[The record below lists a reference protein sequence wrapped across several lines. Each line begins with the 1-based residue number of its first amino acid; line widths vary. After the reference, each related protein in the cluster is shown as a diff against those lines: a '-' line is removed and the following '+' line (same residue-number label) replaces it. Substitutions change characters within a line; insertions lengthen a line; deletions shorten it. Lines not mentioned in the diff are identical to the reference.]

1 MDINV
6 TKLSDIPEIKELL
19 KVLEENGL
27 LKEQNDVKTLVSYI
41 EDMETKL
48 FDMSNELKEMHGEV
62 GKIRDSTLRAR
73 CMQLITAANE
83 KIQQASQMVVSCK
96 NNLIK
101 SAKDALRAFK
111 EKGKDALVAAVNAMK
126 IPSAL
131 DMLKNGFHRAAE
143 SLGKSVSNLE
153 TVRNELHDVGTHLKN
168 AGRALIGKPIKE
180 NEELKADK
188 GILAK
193 LQIFLQKT
201 AEKFSGMEQSAG
213 EASKSLRDSYD
224 ERKSVKSD
232 LKKLKAESKVK
243 DATKITEQT
252 R

>member
-1 MDINV
+1 MDVN
-6 TKLSDIPEIKELL
+6 TMKLSDIPEIKELL

-48 FDMSNELKEMHGEV
+48 FDMSTELKEMHGEV

-73 CMQLITAANE
+73 CTQLITAASE

-111 EKGKDALVAAVNAMK
+111 EKGKDALVTAVNAMK

-168 AGRALIGKPIKE
+168 AGRALIKE

-201 AEKFSGMEQSAG
+201 AEKFTGMEHSA
-213 EASKSLRDSYD
+213 EEKSKSLRDSYE

-232 LKKLKAESKVK
+232 LKRLKAESKAK
-243 DATKITEQT
+243 DAPKITEQA

>member
-1 MDINV
+1 MDLN
-6 TKLSDIPEIKELL
+6 TMKLSDIPEIKELL

-27 LKEQNDVKTLVSYI
+27 LKEQTDVKTLVSYI

-48 FDMSNELKEMHGEV
+48 FEMSTELKEMHGEV

-73 CMQLITAANE
+73 CTQLITAASE

-96 NNLIK
+96 DNLIK
-101 SAKDALRAFK
+101 SAKNALQAFK
-111 EKGKDALVAAVNAMK
+111 EKGKDALITAVNAMK

-201 AEKFSGMEQSAG
+201 AEKFTGMEHSAE
-213 EASKSLRDSYD
+213 EASKSLRESFE

-232 LKKLKAESKVK
+232 LKRLKAESKAK
-243 DATKITEQT
+243 DAPKITEQA

>member
-48 FDMSNELKEMHGEV
+48 FDMSTELKEMHGEV

-73 CMQLITAANE
+73 CTQLITAASE

-111 EKGKDALVAAVNAMK
+111 EKGKDALVTAVNAMK

-131 DMLKNGFHRAAE
+131 DMLKNGF
-143 SLGKSVSNLE
+143 
-153 TVRNELHDVGTHLKN
+153 TVRQSPWVRVFPTLK
-168 AGRALIGKPIKE
+168 L
-180 NEELKADK
+180 
-188 GILAK
+188 
-193 LQIFLQKT
+193 
-201 AEKFSGMEQSAG
+201 
-213 EASKSLRDSYD
+213 
-224 ERKSVKSD
+224 SVMNC
-232 LKKLKAESKVK
+232 
-243 DATKITEQT
+243 TM
-252 R
+252 

>member
-1 MDINV
+1 MDLN
-6 TKLSDIPEIKELL
+6 TMKLSDIPEIKELL
-19 KVLEENGL
+19 KVLEENVL
-27 LKEQNDVKTLVSYI
+27 LKEQTDVKTLVSYI

-48 FDMSNELKEMHGEV
+48 FDMSTELKEMHGEV

-73 CMQLITAANE
+73 CTQLITAASE

-111 EKGKDALVAAVNAMK
+111 EKGKDALVTAVNAMK

-188 GILAK
+188 GILTK

-201 AEKFSGMEQSAG
+201 AEKFSGMEHSAE
-213 EASKSLRDSYD
+213 EASKSLRVSF
-224 ERKSVKSD
+224 E
-232 LKKLKAESKVK
+232 
-243 DATKITEQT
+243 
-252 R
+252 

>member
-19 KVLEENGL
+19 QVLEENGL
-27 LKEQNDVKTLVSYI
+27 FKEQNDVKTLVSYI

-48 FDMSNELKEMHGEV
+48 FDMSAELKEMHGEV
-62 GKIRDSTLRAR
+62 GKIRDGTLRAR
-73 CMQLITAANE
+73 CTQLITAANE
-83 KIQQASQMVVSCK
+83 KLQQASQMVVSCK

-111 EKGKDALVAAVNAMK
+111 EKGKDALVSAVNAMK

-201 AEKFSGMEQSAG
+201 AEKFTGMEHSA
-213 EASKSLRDSYD
+213 EEKAKSLRDSHE

-232 LKKLKAESKVK
+232 LKRLKAESKAK
-243 DATKITEQT
+243 DAPKITEQA

>member
-1 MDINV
+1 MDVN
-6 TKLSDIPEIKELL
+6 TMKLSDIPEIKELL

-27 LKEQNDVKTLVSYI
+27 LKEQNDVKTLGFLYRGYGNKTVRY
-41 EDMETKL
+41 EHRTKR
-48 FDMSNELKEMHGEV
+48 NARRGRQN
-62 GKIRDSTLRAR
+62 RDSTLRAR
-73 CMQLITAANE
+73 CTQLITAASE

-111 EKGKDALVAAVNAMK
+111 EKGKDALVTAVNAMK

-188 GILAK
+188 GILTK

-201 AEKFSGMEQSAG
+201 AEKFSGMEHSAE
-213 EASKSLRDSYD
+213 EASKSLRESFE

-232 LKKLKAESKVK
+232 LKRLKRKAKPRMLPRLLSRRE
-243 DATKITEQT
+243 
-252 R
+252 